1 MHRYDGAMTVDRV
14 TTAPLA
20 QDAAP
25 VRWLDEQEL
34 RAWRSFLSMHAQL
47 SAHLRRSLVQA
58 AGMSD
63 ADYAVLVH
71 LSEEPG
77 GRLRVFE
84 LVRALQWEK
93 SRLSHQLRRM
103 EQRGLIERTECPTDG
118 RGAFVALTS
127 EGRGAIEA
135 AAPLHVAEVR
145 RHFVDLLSEEQLAS
159 VLDVSRAVLDSF
171 GFDVDDSGRA
181 VARPDADPA
190 HADPAEECA

>member
-1 MHRYDGAMTVDRV
+1 MTVDRV
-14 TTAPLA
+14 SPAPADHDTAA
-20 QDAAP
+20 
-25 VRWLDEQEL
+25 VRWLDGAEL
-34 RAWRSFLSMHAQL
+34 QAWRSFLSMHTQL
-47 SAHLRRSLVQA
+47 DAHLRRSLVQG

-71 LSEEPG
+71 LSEEPS

-118 RGAFVALTS
+118 RGAFVSLTS
-127 EGRGAIEA
+127 EGRAAIEA
-135 AAPLHVAEVR
+135 AAPLHVEDVR
-145 RHFVDLLSEEQLAS
+145 RHFIDLLTPEQLKS
-159 VLDVSRAVLDSF
+159 LLDISRTVLDSF

-181 VARPDADPA
+181 VVRAGADGSDPDC
-190 HADPAEECA
+190 EEAAS